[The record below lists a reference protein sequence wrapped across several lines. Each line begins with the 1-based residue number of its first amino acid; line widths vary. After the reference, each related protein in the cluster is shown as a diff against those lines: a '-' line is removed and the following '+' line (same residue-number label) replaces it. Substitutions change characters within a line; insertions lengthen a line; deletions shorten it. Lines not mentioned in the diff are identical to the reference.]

1 MQFRMLDGLDTGGVA
16 NQSFAIRIFPSSRA
30 IERGVHIG
38 AVGFLEDLSLRKF
51 IASVAFS
58 LLLLVGFS
66 AAQQIDIG
74 FGMAGIHSPSGG
86 SATVFSPPGQGG
98 GVYLGFN
105 GDFLLKKNL
114 GVQGE
119 IFWKASQGLY
129 NGYQPY
135 RPLFW
140 DFNGIW
146 LPPLAKHVTGELVAG
161 IGVESIRFYN
171 NFLTCSYITGCTN
184 YTSSNHFM
192 GDFGGGIRFYPI
204 GNFFVRPEARFYLI
218 HNNVEFNSNHATRY
232 GVTIGYTFP

>member
-1 MQFRMLDGLDTGGVA
+1 
-16 NQSFAIRIFPSSRA
+16 
-30 IERGVHIG
+30 
-38 AVGFLEDLSLRKF
+38 LRKF
-51 IASVAFS
+51 IGTVLVSFS
-58 LLLLVGFS
+58 LLLGAAS
-66 AAQQIDIG
+66 AQQIDIG
-74 FGMAGIHSPSGG
+74 FGLSGITSPSYG
-86 SATVFSPPGQGG
+86 SSTVYSAPSQGG
-98 GVYLGFN
+98 GVYPGFS

-114 GVQGE
+114 GVEGE
-119 IFWKASQGLY
+119 IYWKGSQGVY

-146 LPPLAKHVTGELVAG
+146 LPHLARRVTGELVAG
-161 IGVESIRFYN
+161 IGAESIRFYN
-171 NFLTCSYITGCTN
+171 NFYTCSYITGCTN

-232 GVTIGYTFP
+232 GVTIGYTFR

>member
-1 MQFRMLDGLDTGGVA
+1 MALIPVGNQA
-16 NQSFAIRIFPSSRA
+16 NQKWLIRIFLVSDDSNGYQHCVDSGEDCILQRF
-30 IERGVHIG
+30 IG
-38 AVGFLEDLSLRKF
+38 TALVS
-51 IASVAFS
+51 FS
-58 LLLLVGFS
+58 LLLGVAS
-66 AAQQIDIG
+66 AQQIDIG
-74 FGMAGIHSPSGG
+74 FGLSGITSPSYGR
-86 SATVFSPPGQGG
+86 SAVYSAPSQGG
-98 GVYLGFN
+98 GIYPGLS

-119 IFWKASQGLY
+119 IYWKGSQGLY

-146 LPPLAKHVTGELVAG
+146 LPHLAKHVTGELVAG

-171 NFLTCSYITGCTN
+171 NYSTCSYITGCTN
-184 YTSSNHFM
+184 YTSSNHFL

-218 HNNVEFNSNHATRY
+218 HNNVEFNSDHATRY
-232 GVTIGYTFP
+232 GVTIGYTFR